1 MWIER
6 EISNKIIKLSLQYP
20 SLVLTGARQVG
31 KTSLLRKLFPDHSFV
46 SLDLPSLSEMAE
58 NNPEEFLRKYPPPVL
73 IDEVQYAPAL
83 FRFLKVYI
91 DQNRHAYGQIIMT
104 GSQKFSL
111 MKEVS
116 ESLAG
121 RCAIMELE
129 GLSLNELGETE
140 LGDNL
145 AMRCLKGGFPQIH
158 ASEEM
163 DLLVFY
169 QSYLATYLER
179 DIRSLIKVGQLRD
192 FERFIRACAYRNGQ
206 LINKSDIAR
215 DVGISAPTANEWLSA
230 LQASNQI
237 VLLEPWFSNQNKSM
251 VKSPKLYFQD
261 TGLLCY
267 LLNIEQPD
275 HLRSSPFWGSI
286 FETLIFS
293 EIRKRFLS
301 LKGAW
306 DLWFWRNQKGLE
318 VDFLYHRGGEFVLI
332 EAKGKE
338 SPNKKDFTNLEK
350 IVEMLGRKRCK
361 KVLCCLS
368 PNAYTEKNNIS
379 IENIF
384 TIWDRLGI
392 PLS

>member
-1 MWIER
+1 MWIDR
-6 EISNKIIKLSLQYP
+6 EISNKIMTISQQYP

-31 KTSLLRKLFPDHSFV
+31 KTSLLRKLFPNHSFV

-58 NNPEEFLRKYPPPVL
+58 NSPEEFLRKYPPPIL

-83 FRFLKVYI
+83 FRFLKVFI
-91 DQNRHAYGQIIMT
+91 DQNRHNHGQIIMT

-111 MKEVS
+111 MKEIS

-121 RCAIMELE
+121 RCAVMELE
-129 GLSLNELGETE
+129 GLSFNELGEINPE
-140 LGDNL
+140 ENV
-145 AMRCLKGGFPQIH
+145 AARCIKGGFPQIH
-158 ASEEM
+158 ATEEM
-163 DLLVFY
+163 DLLVFH

-179 DIRSLIKVGQLRD
+179 DIRTLIKVGQLRD
-192 FERFIRACAYRNGQ
+192 FERFIRACAYRNAQ
-206 LINKSDIAR
+206 LINKADIAR

-237 VLLEPWFSNQNKSM
+237 VLLEPWFSNKSKSM

-267 LLNIEQPD
+267 LLNIENQKF
-275 HLRSSPFWGSI
+275 LRSSPFWGSI
-286 FETLIFS
+286 FETMLFS

-301 LKGAW
+301 VRGSW

-318 VDFLYHRGGEFVLI
+318 IDFIYHRGGEFVLI

-338 SPNKKDFTNLEK
+338 NPNQRDFVNLEK
-350 IVEMLGRKRCK
+350 VAETLGRKKCK
-361 KVLCCLS
+361 KVLCCLN
-368 PNAYTEKNNIS
+368 PNNYIAKNGIA
-379 IENIF
+379 IENIY
-384 TIWDRLGI
+384 TIWNGLEN
-392 PLS
+392 